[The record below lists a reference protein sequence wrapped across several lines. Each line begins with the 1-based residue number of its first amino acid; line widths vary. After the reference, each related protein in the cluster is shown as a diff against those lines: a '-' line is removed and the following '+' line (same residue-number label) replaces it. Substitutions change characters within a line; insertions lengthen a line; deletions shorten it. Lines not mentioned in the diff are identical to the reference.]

1 MEIRRLRYFLAV
13 AEELSFTRA
22 AERLHIAQP
31 PLSLQIRALEQELG
45 AQLFDRSQRH
55 VYLTQAGR
63 HLFERARDILAAV
76 EAAKAE
82 VRCAEL
88 GDVGML
94 HLGYASSAMFTSSLT
109 SSIKQFQGAFPQVL
123 LTLHEMTSLDQLNA
137 LHYQTLDAGIV
148 RKTDIKLP
156 KGIVIEEWYRTRLVA
171 AIAHDHPLVKRR
183 TIGIADLSTQPFIM
197 YPRESGIGLYWQV
210 LHLCTSAGFRPRIAR
225 EVQELTTIVG
235 LVDAGEGVAIVPAD
249 TQSIKLPGVSYVR
262 LRDEGAF
269 SVLYLAY
276 RERDRNAHLHGLM
289 SKLRRNAGAAPSAP
303 TERGSRLRK
312 RLADQPSNR

>member
-1 MEIRRLRYFLAV
+1 MELRRLRYFMAV

-45 AQLFDRSQRH
+45 AQLFDRNQRH

-76 EAAKAE
+76 ESTKAE
-82 VRCAEL
+82 VRCATL
-88 GDVGML
+88 GEVGTL
-94 HLGYASSAMFTSSLT
+94 HLGYASSAMFTSTLT
-109 SSIKQFQGAFPQVL
+109 SAIKQFQGAFPQVL
-123 LTLHEMTSLDQLNA
+123 LSLHEMTSLDQLNA

-148 RKTDIKLP
+148 RKTEIAVP
-156 KGIVIEEWYRTRLVA
+156 KGISIEEWYRARLVA
-171 AIAHDHPLVKRR
+171 AIAHDHPLVNKRS
-183 TIGIADLSTQPFIM
+183 IGIADLRTQPFIM

-210 LHLCTSAGFRPRIAR
+210 LRLCATAGFRPRVAR

-235 LVDAGEGVAIVPAD
+235 LVDAGEGVAIVPED
-249 TQSIKLPGVSYVR
+249 THAIKLRGVSYVR

-276 RERDRNAHLHGLM
+276 RERDLNAHLHGLLA
-289 SKLRRNAGAAPSAP
+289 KLRRKASAAPAARVDWAARP
-303 TERGSRLRK
+303 RKLSRVS
-312 RLADQPSNR
+312 P